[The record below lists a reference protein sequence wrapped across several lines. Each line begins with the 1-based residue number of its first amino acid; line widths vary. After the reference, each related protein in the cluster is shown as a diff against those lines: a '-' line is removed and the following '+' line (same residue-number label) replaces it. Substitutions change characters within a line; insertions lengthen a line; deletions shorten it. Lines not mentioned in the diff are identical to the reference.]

1 MSPPRVLA
9 QHILWGAR
17 VCGMAYILYACRC
30 VCLCFGLELCGNM
43 RTIPMRAIMGLRDV
57 TRGPGENNENTVLV
71 FDLY

>member
-1 MSPPRVLA
+1 MSPLA
-9 QHILWGAR
+9 CLPSIYCGERASV
-17 VCGMAYILYACRC
+17 VCSILYACRC

-57 TRGPGENNENTVLV
+57 TRGPGENNENTVPG